1 MPLDETDAEI
11 LRLLIEDASRSY
23 REIGEEVDLTAPSV
37 SDRVER
43 LRELGV
49 LERFTVA
56 VDQSMFANSAARLVD
71 VQVGPGEASA
81 VAADLDAVD
90 GVEHVIRTES
100 GRVVAQTH
108 LPEDELRP
116 LLSDLLADRQ
126 IIEYSVE
133 GVVESAWNPELR
145 GGEFAVDCVE
155 CGKTVEGEGVTVE
168 RDGHR
173 YVLCCHSCESLFLER
188 YDELNDGLGD

>member
-11 LRLLIEDASRSY
+11 LRLLVEDASRSY

-43 LRELGV
+43 LREYGI

-56 VDQSMFANSAARLVD
+56 VDQSMFENSAARLVD
-71 VQVGPGEASA
+71 VQVGPGEADGLA
-81 VAADLDAVD
+81 GALAGID

-100 GRVVAQTH
+100 ERVVAQTH
-108 LPEDELRP
+108 LPDDEVRA
-116 LLSDLLADRQ
+116 LLGEHLAERTVV
-126 IIEYSVE
+126 EYSIE
-133 GVVESAWNPELR
+133 GVVESAWNPDLR
-145 GGEFAVDCVE
+145 AGEFAVDCVE

-168 RDGHR
+168 RNGHR

-188 YDELNDGLGD
+188 YEELEDGVDA

>member
-71 VQVGPGEASA
+71 VQVGPGEASG

-116 LLSDLLADRQ
+116 LLGDLLADRQ

-155 CGKTVEGEGVTVE
+155 CGKTVEGDGVTVE

>member
-1 MPLDETDAEI
+1 MPLDDTDAEI

-71 VQVGPGEASA
+71 VQVGPGEATG

-108 LPEDELRP
+108 LAEDELRP
-116 LLSDLLADRQ
+116 LLSDLLADRE

-155 CGKTVEGEGVTVE
+155 CGKTVEGEGVTIE

>member
-1 MPLDETDAEI
+1 MPLDDTDAEI

-71 VQVGPGEASA
+71 VQVGPGEATG
-81 VAADLDAVD
+81 VAADLTPSTASS
-90 GVEHVIRTES
+90 TSS
-100 GRVVAQTH
+100 GPRA
-108 LPEDELRP
+108 
-116 LLSDLLADRQ
+116 
-126 IIEYSVE
+126 
-133 GVVESAWNPELR
+133 
-145 GGEFAVDCVE
+145 GGSSHRHIWP
-155 CGKTVEGEGVTVE
+155 KTNSGP
-168 RDGHR
+168 
-173 YVLCCHSCESLFLER
+173 S
-188 YDELNDGLGD
+188 